1 MGEDGF
7 CDLFMVV
14 ITENLSDDFRVKF
27 RQLFTDDRCK
37 RIGDPVVVHLAA
49 GRHDTD
55 LFVHKRQQMKNRLR
69 RAHFFRLFHF
79 FFLNDQRDDAGSRQ
93 LIALMH
99 GKITVAGG
107 DHQLSHAVDEVVAL
121 VREVYAAGGRP
132 FVDIKDPAVN
142 RALMQGATEEQLRLM
157 AQVESLRMENMQ
169 AYIGIRAGDNM
180 METGDVP
187 GDRQQLY
194 ARLFSHP
201 VHSLIRVPHTK
212 WVVLRYPTPSM
223 AQAANM
229 STEAF
234 EDHYF
239 DVCNLDY
246 AKMSRAMDALVARM
260 EKAER
265 VRIVGPGTDLT
276 FSIQGMPAI
285 KCDGRLNIPDG
296 EVFTAPVRDSVNGT
310 LTYNAP
316 SLYQGTTFEN
326 VRLTFKDGKIIEATA
341 NDTEKVNRIFDTDEG
356 ARYVGEFAIGV
367 NPYITQ
373 AIKDTL
379 FDEKIAGSFHFT
391 PGNCYDECPNGN
403 KSAIHWDLVCIQTP
417 EYGGGEMYFDG
428 ELIRKDGLFLPADL
442 RCLNPDALK

>member
-1 MGEDGF
+1 MQDPRLEKLARNIVRYACDVQPGENVLIENTGF
-7 CDLFMVV
+7 
-14 ITENLSDDFRVKF
+14 E
-27 RQLFTDDRCK
+27 
-37 RIGDPVVVHLAA
+37 
-49 GRHDTD
+49 
-55 LFVHKRQQMKNRLR
+55 
-69 RAHFFRLFHF
+69 RAF
-79 FFLNDQRDDAGSRQ
+79 
-93 LIALMH
+93 
-99 GKITVAGG
+99 
-107 DHQLSHAVDEVVAL
+107 VVAL

-367 NPYITQ
+367 NPYILKPM
-373 AIKDTL
+373 KDIL
-379 FDEKIAGSFHFT
+379 FDEKIMGSIHFT
-391 PGNCYDECPNGN
+391 PGNCYDDAYNGN
-403 KSAIHWDLVCIQTP
+403 ASAIHWDLVMIQRE
-417 EYGGGEMYFDG
+417 EYGGGEIYFDDR
-428 ELIRKDGLFLPADL
+428 LIRRNGRFVLPELD
-442 RCLNPDALK
+442 CLNPENLV